1 MGDLMAEHSG
11 WQIYLSV
18 LPAVVGSLV
27 LIALSI
33 VTLVRDGK
41 SNLTNRL
48 FSAICFMGGLI
59 NVDVALMAVVGDDG
73 TALAIDRI
81 VYLFFVFSP
90 PLFIHF
96 THAYLGIDRSRPVAA
111 GYLLSLALFP
121 FTQLDFF
128 IAGHHR
134 YAFGRI
140 AKPGPLYYVFLIFAA
155 VSIFYCLVLML
166 KHMTSVESNQD
177 RNRMKYISIGF
188 GLGALLILFNGLP
201 VMGVSCYPLGNFS
214 FIPAIVLAFGIL
226 KYDLLDL
233 RLAVGR
239 GFYYFFLAATLTV
252 FYVVIL
258 TFFNLFLV
266 ESSRNPLLFSIIVAV
281 SVILLY
287 EPLKASVMR
296 LIDTMY
302 FKGRYNYRS
311 MLKEASDTLTSLLCL
326 NEIGSYTV
334 GSIHENLKL
343 ASTCLYVT
351 DSETNDVLIHEARG
365 HMDSW
370 PATALKSL
378 ERNLMSYFGHSR
390 RPLTVSSLETVR
402 LAPTV
407 KHEIRDFMKSAGI
420 VLVFIIPFER
430 LLRGVLMLG
439 EKRSGDLFTSEDMQL
454 LLTMVNQA
462 AMALGN
468 AHSYERLE
476 VINRELEK
484 RVRERTVDLER
495 MIEEKERTTEQLI
508 KSESLAAVGQ
518 LVAGTAHELNNP
530 LASALSLT
538 ESSMETLADSGDRE
552 ESRREVM
559 DDLAFAAKELR
570 RAEKII
576 KSLLS
581 LSRRND
587 DSSELVDINDVIEDA
602 LRVLHG
608 RYKKRDISITRDY
621 CSVNA
626 VVEGNFAQ
634 LGQALINIINNAL
647 QALPERG
654 GTVSLTSRVSE
665 RDKVLWVECR
675 DNGHGIAEQNLRD
688 VFKPFY
694 TTRKPGEGTGLGL
707 YIAHEIIRRYRG
719 FINIESEEGKGTVVT
734 VQIPLVKDR

>member
-1 MGDLMAEHSG
+1 
-11 WQIYLSV
+11 
-18 LPAVVGSLV
+18 
-27 LIALSI
+27 
-33 VTLVRDGK
+33 
-41 SNLTNRL
+41 
-48 FSAICFMGGLI
+48 
-59 NVDVALMAVVGDDG
+59 
-73 TALAIDRI
+73 
-81 VYLFFVFSP
+81 
-90 PLFIHF
+90 
-96 THAYLGIDRSRPVAA
+96 
-111 GYLLSLALFP
+111 
-121 FTQLDFF
+121 
-128 IAGHHR
+128 
-134 YAFGRI
+134 
-140 AKPGPLYYVFLIFAA
+140 
-155 VSIFYCLVLML
+155 
-166 KHMTSVESNQD
+166 
-177 RNRMKYISIGF
+177 
-188 GLGALLILFNGLP
+188 
-201 VMGVSCYPLGNFS
+201 
-214 FIPAIVLAFGIL
+214 
-226 KYDLLDL
+226 
-233 RLAVGR
+233 
-239 GFYYFFLAATLTV
+239 
-252 FYVVIL
+252 
-258 TFFNLFLV
+258 
-266 ESSRNPLLFSIIVAV
+266 
-281 SVILLY
+281 
-287 EPLKASVMR
+287 
-296 LIDTMY
+296 
-302 FKGRYNYRS
+302 
-311 MLKEASDTLTSLLCL
+311 
-326 NEIGSYTV
+326 
-334 GSIHENLKL
+334 
-343 ASTCLYVT
+343 
-351 DSETNDVLIHEARG
+351 
-365 HMDSW
+365 
-370 PATALKSL
+370 
-378 ERNLMSYFGHSR
+378 
-390 RPLTVSSLETVR
+390 
-402 LAPTV
+402 
-407 KHEIRDFMKSAGI
+407 MKSAGI

-719 FINIESEEGKGTVVT
+719 FINIESEEGKGAVVT
-734 VQIPLVKDR
+734 VQIPLVTDR